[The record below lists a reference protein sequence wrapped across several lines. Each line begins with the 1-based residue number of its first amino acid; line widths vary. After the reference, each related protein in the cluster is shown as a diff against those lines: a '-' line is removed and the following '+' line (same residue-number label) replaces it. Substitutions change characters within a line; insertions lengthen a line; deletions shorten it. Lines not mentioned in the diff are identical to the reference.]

1 MDRDAATV
9 RHTAISGG
17 DLAAGPPPPLS
28 PPLVPSLPPFI
39 LPSAKQD
46 ETFPSWERERRGG
59 SGLERDGKRKREKSK
74 VWWRK
79 GKGRQ
84 R

>member
-17 DLAAGPPPPLS
+17 DLA
-28 PPLVPSLPPFI
+28 VSLPPAPLSSSLRPF
-39 LPSAKQD
+39 LAQNRMKLSRPGNESDAAG
-46 ETFPSWERERRGG
+46 T
-59 SGLERDGKRKREKSK
+59 ERDGKRKREKSK

-79 GKGRQ
+79 GKGR
-84 R
+84 RR